1 MNPRFAAAVDPI
13 IEYVLDILERIGRNE
28 VVDAAEERERLR
40 NRFRAAEAEVG
51 EKPGWALAKYAL
63 VAWIDDMLI
72 EAPWDGRN
80 WWENNSLEFAYFKT
94 RDRATQFFLKAKESA
109 EMSQRDAL
117 EVFYLCVVLGFR
129 GLYGLSE
136 SSFLAEQLQLPTDVE
151 SWAKRTSQSIQ
162 LGQGRPRLSGT
173 ARPGVG
179 APPLEGKFQ
188 LVGTSLVTVV
198 LATFTI
204 VVAFFSLYE
213 QVTTWMK
220 P

>member
-1 MNPRFAAAVDPI
+1 
-13 IEYVLDILERIGRNE
+13 
-28 VVDAAEERERLR
+28 
-40 NRFRAAEAEVG
+40 
-51 EKPGWALAKYAL
+51 LAKYAL